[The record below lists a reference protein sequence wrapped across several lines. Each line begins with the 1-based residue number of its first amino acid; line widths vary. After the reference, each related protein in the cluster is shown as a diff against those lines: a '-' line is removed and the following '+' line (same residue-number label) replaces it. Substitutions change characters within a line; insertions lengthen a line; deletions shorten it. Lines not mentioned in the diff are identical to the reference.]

1 MSVSAPAREQVTQVL
16 LRQDLSETA
25 RFDEL
30 LPLVYEDLRQI
41 ARRHLRGERANHTLS
56 TTDLVHESYVNLVD
70 RTRCSWN
77 DSTHFFAVVSRA
89 MRHVLID
96 YARKRNAQKRGGK
109 RHRVTLDA
117 HMVSIR
123 DDAAELMAIDEA
135 LHALAEHAP
144 RMVNV
149 VECRFFGG
157 LTIKETAQALD
168 VSVRTVQRDWTRAKA
183 YLQRMLRD

>member
-1 MSVSAPAREQVTQVL
+1 
-16 LRQDLSETA
+16 
-25 RFDEL
+25 
-30 LPLVYEDLRQI
+30 
-41 ARRHLRGERANHTLS
+41 
-56 TTDLVHESYVNLVD
+56 
-70 RTRCSWN
+70 
-77 DSTHFFAVVSRA
+77 

-135 LHALAEHAP
+135 LHALAKHAP

-157 LTIKETAQALD
+157 LTIKETAQALN